1 MLLKKPLKSLNTTC
15 MQRLRGQEGFSLPEL
30 MAVMVIMLLA
40 AMLVSSG
47 IPVAQKAYVSAVDR
61 ANSEAMLST
70 VTSAL
75 RDQLA
80 VADPATIHNGTD
92 NVLVTFTSTVTGCEV
107 SIENTGK
114 NSAGADVD
122 GLFVREITR
131 DPLSGDINH
140 ATTNPLVPEKIGS
153 GSYDTRLTVKIG
165 SSGSITGDPAT
176 GVFTVKDL
184 QVFRGNSSDPFGTIP
199 EFKVRTVKAP

>member
-1 MLLKKPLKSLNTTC
+1 MSLKKPLKSLNTTC

-40 AMLVSSG
+40 AMLVSNG

-80 VADPATIHNGTD
+80 VADPATIKSGTG

-107 SIENTGK
+107 SIERTGK
-114 NSAGADVD
+114 NSAGADVA
-122 GLFVREITR
+122 GLFVHEITR
-131 DPLSGDINH
+131 DPLSDDINH
-140 ATTNPLVPEKIGS
+140 ETTNPLVPEKIGS
-153 GSYDTRLTVKIG
+153 GSYETKLTVKFG
-165 SSGSITGDPAT
+165 QGGGITGDKDT
-176 GVFTVKDL
+176 GVFTIKNL
-184 QVFRGNSSDPFGTIP
+184 QVFRGDAAEPFGTLP
-199 EFKVRTVKAP
+199 TFKVRTIEAP